1 MKGLPLSWGIMMPR
15 GNMLDEAVM
24 LDEWMMFLRKKGDRV
39 LGGKEGLKGV
49 GERLLSRMDS
59 QSVWS
64 EDLFLRGDEM

>member
-1 MKGLPLSWGIMMPR
+1 MPR